1 MHEQEDCDGSERKI
15 VTAESQQWHGD
26 PTWDH
31 AFGPMQFISSTWTSW
46 QADGDGDGVAD
57 PNDIDDAAL
66 AAADYLCADGHD
78 LTSGEGWTSAVLS
91 YNHARS
97 YLEAVHDAATAYAER
112 TAS

>member
-1 MHEQEDCDGSERKI
+1 MIRA
-15 VTAESQQWHGD
+15 TAESEQWHGD
-26 PTWDH
+26 PRWDH
-31 AFGPMQFISSTWTSW
+31 AFGPMQFISSTWEAW
-46 QADGDGDGVAD
+46 QTDGDGDGVAD
-57 PNDIDDAAL
+57 PNDIDDASL

-78 LTSGEGWTSAVLS
+78 LTSGEGWTDAVLS